1 MTLHGI
7 SNGQIVQRWMMAN
20 KIIEFVMW
28 NINGWKLW
36 LQKIVETEKAD
47 INFLQE
53 IHLGE
58 QDAISIG
65 TPWIGS
71 SQQKRFEQNK
81 TVFSRDLVIYI
92 SDGRFYDS

>member
-47 INFLQE
+47 INILQE

-58 QDAISIG
+58 QDAISVG

-71 SQQKRFEQNK
+71 SQQKSFEQNK

-92 SDGRFYDS
+92 SDGRFYDC